1 MGRIFSMIAAIAV
14 FTTALVGSGIYLLAQ
29 VNVNSANNDAMYALA
44 KGTSQNITAHTALL
58 SKFLQNIA
66 QSPELINAL
75 KQSDLTS
82 AKAIIQ
88 QRSTALPGLL
98 VIRTLKESPDP
109 DAFRSASPCENR
121 A

>member
-1 MGRIFSMIAAIAV
+1 MGRIFSMIAAVAV
-14 FTTALVGSGIYLLAQ
+14 FMTALAGSGVYLLAQ

-66 QSPELINAL
+66 QSPGLINTL
-75 KQSDLTS
+75 NQSDLAS

-98 VIRTLKESPDP
+98 VIRLLLPSDQEPD
-109 DAFRSASPCENR
+109 RSKLHIWVMPT
-121 A
+121 